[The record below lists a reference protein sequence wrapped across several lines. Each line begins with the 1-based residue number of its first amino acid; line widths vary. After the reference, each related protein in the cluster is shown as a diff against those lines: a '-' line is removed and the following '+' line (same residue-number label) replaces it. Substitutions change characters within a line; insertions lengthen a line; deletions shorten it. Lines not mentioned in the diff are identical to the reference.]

1 MPRFDIP
8 PNNNL
13 ITTLFVRYDRAYNSF
28 EPYVKGQNGA
38 KKRHIAVCISFV
50 AIAKKLMELQVSA
63 LKLLEIIAINVQARA
78 NVFNAACC

>member
-1 MPRFDIP
+1 MPRFDST

-50 AIAKKLMELQVSA
+50 AIAKETD
-63 LKLLEIIAINVQARA
+63 
-78 NVFNAACC
+78 

>member
-1 MPRFDIP
+1 MPRFDRT

-13 ITTLFVRYDRAYNSF
+13 ITTLFERYDRAYNSF

-50 AIAKKLMELQVSA
+50 AIAKETDAVKVPNRVTGKCA
-63 LKLLEIIAINVQARA
+63 
-78 NVFNAACC
+78 